1 MSPIKPASQ
10 TLFLIVMK
18 NQTVTRE
25 KCEKQKQEKL
35 REEEVIPAV
44 AFGRGKSVK
53 RWEGDSTELG
63 GLHEGR
69 WINITDQQ
77 IELTANKQQSL

>member
-53 RWEGDSTELG
+53 R
-63 GLHEGR
+63 
-69 WINITDQQ
+69 
-77 IELTANKQQSL
+77 